1 VSLSRV
7 LLTRAEAAEA
17 MGISID
23 HLERHVITDLRVV
36 RSGRLVLIPP
46 AELERWVE
54 AHAAR
59 TLEIER

>member
-1 VSLSRV
+1 
-7 LLTRAEAAEA
+7 